1 MSVITRLAEEVINMS
16 DLAQAIVSLGRISER
31 RRGARSDLV
40 EATDTIAKAIR
51 EQLRTGDEVEVERQP
66 QGVLEG
72 IVYGPPTVT
81 YRATRV
87 TWANATTMKP
97 IDALSRAFDGKV
109 SLFGI
114 DEREQS
120 SSGFLTD
127 EHVGAHIANEDE
139 RQAFVY
145 EASSVVGAFR
155 RLLEQQ
161 AGKYEAAAKKAAKL
175 TPR

>member
-1 MSVITRLAEEVINMS
+1 MSVITRVAEEVVYMS

-31 RRGARSDLV
+31 RRGARSDLI

-72 IVYGPPTVT
+72 IVYGPPSVT

-87 TWANATTMKP
+87 TWANATSMKP
-97 IDALSRAFDGKV
+97 IDALSRESGGDV
-109 SLFGI
+109 SLFAI
-114 DEREQS
+114 DEGQQS
-120 SSGFLTD
+120 SLGYLTD
-127 EHVGAHIANEDE
+127 HHVAAHVANENE
-139 RQAFVY
+139 RQAFVH
-145 EASSVVGAFR
+145 EASSVVSAFR
-155 RLLEQQ
+155 RLLEDQ
-161 AGKYEAAAKKAAKL
+161 ANKYEAAAKKAAKL